1 MFVYQQRHDKIKTF
15 TVEMEGKSYS
25 CKGNLI
31 RWNFLMHLYKH
42 KIKNIPHKK
51 ELILNAIKTIPHDE
65 LLSEI
70 VHLTDLY
77 FFNNMLSKLD
87 ILKGVEFQFGKLPTG
102 VAGSMRVNMHR
113 IVITVNYPQLK
124 RYQTKFEE
132 SRAQSYSFE
141 RCTSLNCAIASNV
154 RHELIHL
161 ISYCCTV
168 MTNNKPLVE
177 IDENPPHNKFFRK
190 ILFNCFLDRN
200 TYHTFEEYNYKS
212 T

>member
-1 MFVYQQRHDKIKTF
+1 MFVYQKSQDKVSTF
-15 TVEMEGKSYS
+15 NVEMNEKTYP
-25 CKGNLI
+25 CTGNLL
-31 RWNFLMHLYKH
+31 RWKFLMYLYKH
-42 KIKNIPHKK
+42 KIKNITQKK
-51 ELILNAIKTIPHDE
+51 DLILNAIKHVPHDE

-70 VHLTDLY
+70 VRLTDLY

-87 ILKGVEFQFGKLPTG
+87 ILTSVEFQFGKLPTG
-102 VAGSMRVNMHR
+102 IAGSMRVNMHH

-124 RYQTKFEE
+124 RYQTNFEK
-132 SRAQSYSFE
+132 SGAQSYSFE
-141 RCTSLNCAIASNV
+141 RCRDINCAIASNL
-154 RHELIHL
+154 RHELVHL
-161 ISYCCTV
+161 ITYCCTV

-190 ILFNCFLDRN
+190 ILFNCFEDRN